1 MAQESFKAKV
11 TRDED
16 GTIMVQPYAHTE
28 HTRYPV
34 VKKTLHGSLSETG
47 STYRLLI
54 SVSKGQGAKH
64 AAEVMLD
71 EATQATEFLYDQE

>member
-1 MAQESFKAKV
+1 MTKESYKAKV
-11 TRDED
+11 TRDDD
-16 GTIMVQPYAHTE
+16 GTILVKPYAHTE

-47 STYRLLI
+47 STFRLLI
-54 SVSKGQGAKH
+54 SVSKGLGKMH

-71 EATQATEFLYDQE
+71 EATQAAEFLYDL

>member
-1 MAQESFKAKV
+1 MTKESFKAKV
-11 TRDED
+11 TRDDD
-16 GTIMVQPYAHTE
+16 GTILVKPYAHTE

-47 STYRLLI
+47 STFRLLI
-54 SVSKGQGAKH
+54 SVSKGLGKKH

-71 EATQATEFLYDQE
+71 EATQAAEFLYNL